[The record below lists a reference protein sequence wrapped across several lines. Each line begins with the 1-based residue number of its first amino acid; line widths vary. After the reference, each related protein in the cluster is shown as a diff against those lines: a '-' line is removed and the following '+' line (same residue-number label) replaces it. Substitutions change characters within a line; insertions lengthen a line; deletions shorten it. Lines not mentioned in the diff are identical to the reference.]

1 MAQIVVLGVGN
12 ILLTDEG
19 AGIHASNSFH
29 AKFGHLSNLRVVDG
43 GTLSFTLAEHID
55 DADLL
60 IVFDAARLEGPP
72 GTVGAFVDKEMDRF
86 LGSGRCSVHEVGL
99 ADLIG
104 MAHLRGNLPRH
115 RALVGVRPEAMGWGE
130 SMTDV
135 VASAIPAMVDL
146 AAELLAQW
154 QPGFPGEPESGNAR
168 PSVALREAF
177 AS

>member
-1 MAQIVVLGVGN
+1 MVQIVVLGVGN

-19 AGIHASNSFH
+19 AGIHASNAFQE
-29 AKFGHLSNLRVVDG
+29 KFGHVDNVRVVDG

-60 IVFDAARLEGPP
+60 IVFDAARLDGPP
-72 GTVGAFVDKEMDRF
+72 GTVSTFIDKDMDRF

-115 RALVGVRPEAMGWGE
+115 RALVGVRPGAMGWGE
-130 SMTDV
+130 DMTEA
-135 VASAIPAMVDL
+135 VACAIPNMVEQ
-146 AAELLAQW
+146 AAALLTQW
-154 QPGFPGEPESGNAR
+154 HPGFPPGAQGAGEETPAAPR
-168 PSVALREAF
+168 KAA